1 LQANCITLGCAE
13 KQLYKQKL
21 KDAINY
27 KWGRENAFKQIEGRQ
42 NQCFD
47 GNIHQ
52 LFHY

>member
-1 LQANCITLGCAE
+1 MRGPCAE

-27 KWGRENAFKQIEGRQ
+27 RWGSKNAIKQIEGRQ

-47 GNIHQ
+47 GNVFQ
-52 LFHY
+52 LFHC